1 MNAFHGIALH
11 PDTAAFLARPQ
22 RMLIGGEWVEA
33 VSGATLPV
41 VDPASGEV
49 FCRVPAGESA
59 DIDRAVAAARR
70 AFESGDW
77 PRARPVD
84 RERLLLK
91 LADLLEAHAQEFAEL
106 EAIDNGK
113 PVTIARHVDVAL
125 AVDFVRYMAG
135 WATKLD
141 GSTMEL
147 SVPLVRDREFFGFTR
162 REPVGVVGA
171 IIPWNFPLLMA
182 VWKVA
187 PALAAGCTMILK
199 PAEDTP
205 LTALRLGELAQ
216 QAGYPAGVLNVVIGL
231 GHTAGA
237 ALASHPGIEKVAFT
251 GSTEVGKLVGKA
263 AMENMTR
270 VSLELGGKSPVIVLD
285 DVDPAVAA
293 AGAAQAIFFNQGQVC
308 TAGSRLYVH
317 RSRFDAVVDHLAEIA
332 SGMKMGPG
340 IDPATQIGPLVSK
353 VQQTRVLDYVQ
364 SGFAE
369 GARAPATQIG
379 PLVSKVQQ
387 TRVLDYVQSGFAEG
401 ARAAAGGAAGE
412 GPGCFVRP
420 TVLVDVHEDMR
431 VVREEIFGPV
441 VVAQAFDD
449 LDDIARRANDTP
461 YGLAASIWSN
471 DLSRVHRLIPKIK
484 AGTVWVNC
492 HNIIENVMPFGGF
505 KQSGIGREAG
515 RAALELYTESKSV
528 IMML

>member
-1 MNAFHGIALH
+1 MQGIDNHAKI
-11 PDTAAFLARPQ
+11 F
-22 RMLIGGEWVEA
+22 E
-33 VSGATLPV
+33 
-41 VDPASGEV
+41 
-49 FCRVPAGESA
+49 
-59 DIDRAVAAARR
+59 RR
-70 AFESGDW
+70 II
-77 PRARPVD
+77 
-84 RERLLLK
+84 RLLMAATVLALLGGCSAIK
-91 LADLLEAHAQEFAEL
+91 LAYNNLPDLGYWWVDSYADLNEVQSLQLRADMASLHAWHRRNELPRIADLLQQVQKS
-106 EAIDNGK
+106 AI
-113 PVTIARHVDVAL
+113 A
-125 AVDFVRYMAG
+125 
-135 WATKLD
+135 
-141 GSTMEL
+141 
-147 SVPLVRDREFFGFTR
+147 
-162 REPVGVVGA
+162 
-171 IIPWNFPLLMA
+171 
-182 VWKVA
+182 
-187 PALAAGCTMILK
+187 
-199 PAEDTP
+199 DTTP
-205 LTALRLGELAQ
+205 E
-216 QAGYPAGVLNVVIGL
+216 
-231 GHTAGA
+231 
-237 ALASHPGIEKVAFT
+237 
-251 GSTEVGKLVGKA
+251 
-263 AMENMTR
+263 
-270 VSLELGGKSPVIVLD
+270 
-285 DVDPAVAA
+285 
-293 AGAAQAIFFNQGQVC
+293 QVC
-308 TAGSRLYVH
+308 SLYGDI

-340 IDPATQIGPLVSK
+340 ID
-353 VQQTRVLDYVQ
+353 
-364 SGFAE
+364 
-369 GARAPATQIG
+369 PATQIG